1 VVDVGLDELIA
12 SRACCGDGND
22 GWSGKEMGIENVDEN
37 VEEVWLS
44 SEGKTLG
51 GPTERSSTV

>member
-1 VVDVGLDELIA
+1 
-12 SRACCGDGND
+12 
-22 GWSGKEMGIENVDEN
+22 MGIENVDEN